1 MGVHTGDSITV
12 APAQTL
18 TDKEYQH
25 MRDASMAILR
35 EIGVETGG
43 SNVQFAIN
51 PENGDM
57 VVIEMN
63 PRVSRSSALAS
74 KATGFPIAKIA
85 AKLAVGFTLDELEND
100 ISEDGIPASFEPTI
114 DYVVTKIPR
123 FNFEKFAGA
132 SNKLTSQ
139 MKSVGEV
146 MAIGSTFKESFQKA
160 IRGLEIDKSGL
171 DRFEKKVNKSSL
183 RAGIISPTPDRI
195 YYVAE
200 ALRMDYS
207 IEELHTMSGIDPWFL
222 KELKEIAVSYT
233 HLTLPTKA

>member
-1 MGVHTGDSITV
+1 
-12 APAQTL
+12 
-18 TDKEYQH
+18 
-25 MRDASMAILR
+25 
-35 EIGVETGG
+35 
-43 SNVQFAIN
+43 
-51 PENGDM
+51 
-57 VVIEMN
+57 MN

-207 IEELHTMSGIDPWFL
+207 IEELHLSLIH
-222 KELKEIAVSYT
+222 I
-233 HLTLPTKA
+233 